1 MRAARPV
8 GHGLW
13 NYGGFLMDGT
23 YRSLQL
29 PTGTVT
35 LMLVF
40 AGSFRLTDAAERGP
54 TRSYVSY
61 VAGPR
66 SEAMVCEH
74 DGPVY
79 GVRVTL
85 VPWAAYTLLGIPMD
99 GLANTV
105 VDAAELLGTR
115 AGQLARTLE
124 SASSWEERFALLD
137 GALWQWMAHGPEH
150 APTVERAWQRLDHSA
165 GAVAVSGLARDM
177 GWCQRQ
183 LERRFREQV
192 GLPLKAVARVMR
204 LQRTL
209 RLLIEGRRASEVAAE
224 AGYHDQAHLSRE
236 FKAMTGRTPRL
247 FLAHEAAVLRNS
259 GMGRAEGRI
268 TGFPLPCRAS

>member
-1 MRAARPV
+1 MSAAFRD
-8 GHGLW
+8 GLW
-13 NYGGFLMDGT
+13 HYGGFLTDGPQ
-23 YRSLQL
+23 RSLQL
-29 PTGTVT
+29 PTATVT

-40 AGSFRLTDAAERGP
+40 TGRLRLTDAAERAP
-54 TRSYVSY
+54 MTTYASL

-66 SEAMVCEH
+66 SEALVCEH
-74 DGPVY
+74 DGGLY
-79 GVRVTL
+79 GMRVDL
-85 VPWAAYTLLGIPMD
+85 APWAAYTLLGIPMD

-105 VDAAELLGTR
+105 VDAVDLLGTR
-115 AGQLARTLE
+115 AERLVRTLE
-124 SASSWEERFALLD
+124 AASSWEERFALLD
-137 GALWQWMAHGPEH
+137 KALRRWMAPGPVH
-150 APTVERAWQRLDHSA
+150 AASVERAWQQLDRSF
-165 GAVAVSGLARDM
+165 GAVTVGGIAREV

-204 LQRTL
+204 LQRTV

-247 FLAHEAAVLRNS
+247 FLAHEAAARDNS
-259 GMGRAEGRI
+259 RTGRTEDRI
-268 TGFPLPCRAS
+268 TGFPLPCRAA